1 MSERENPLAVEV
13 QSQKYPRRDPPFAVL
28 GVRALSKGYPGTL
41 ALDRVT
47 LDLAMNEILGL
58 AGHNGAGKSTLT
70 RVLAGASKPDSGEI
84 VLDGKS
90 VRFRSPDDA
99 KRHGIALVPQPLMIV
114 PNLTGWENLLLG
126 MRLRSARGEQNRP
139 WFADAANARAAVDA
153 MAEHLRLTPF
163 LEVKAGRLRP
173 VSQRLL
179 MIGRAMLRSPRVII
193 LDEPTANL
201 SRPEVDMLFSIVR
214 PLARTSASV
223 VYITHRLDEMLDL
236 CDRVIVMRQGRVIAE
251 KDASRIDKR
260 ELGNLIAGSDLSAE
274 LKALV
279 SGVDVHGP
287 GRVIQSIAGQS
298 RAVDAAVPLLCCE
311 KLSSRPRTRDIDLA
325 LHAGEVLGI
334 AGLDGSGRTSLL
346 RTLWGDRPIT
356 GGRIVIR
363 GKEAL
368 VTSPR
373 KAIAAGIAY
382 LPEER
387 AANAVFPGMSVAA
400 NATLPWLRRFG
411 ALGVFPSASTEL
423 NQVSGL
429 LARLDV
435 RPLRG
440 AAHRKIRTFSGG
452 NQQKVVIARW
462 LMGAADIFLFDEP
475 TQGIDVGA
483 REQVY
488 EVIRELAADGAGILI
503 VSSEAEELA
512 RLCSRI
518 HIMHSGTIVQT
529 LAGDEVTETMI
540 SRATIESGAVMAP

>member
-1 MSERENPLAVEV
+1 
-13 QSQKYPRRDPPFAVL
+13 
-28 GVRALSKGYPGTL
+28 
-41 ALDRVT
+41 
-47 LDLAMNEILGL
+47 
-58 AGHNGAGKSTLT
+58 
-70 RVLAGASKPDSGEI
+70 
-84 VLDGKS
+84 
-90 VRFRSPDDA
+90 
-99 KRHGIALVPQPLMIV
+99 
-114 PNLTGWENLLLG
+114 
-126 MRLRSARGEQNRP
+126 
-139 WFADAANARAAVDA
+139 
-153 MAEHLRLTPF
+153 
-163 LEVKAGRLRP
+163 
-173 VSQRLL
+173 
-179 MIGRAMLRSPRVII
+179 MLRSPRVII

-287 GRVIQSIAGQS
+287 GRVIQSIAGQC
-298 RAVDAAVPLLCCE
+298 RAVDAAVPLLRCE
-311 KLSSRPRTRDIDLA
+311 KLSSRPRTRDIDFA
-325 LHAGEVLGI
+325 LRAGEVLGI

-363 GKEAL
+363 GKETL

-387 AANAVFPGMSVAA
+387 AANAVFPAMSVAA

-435 RPLRG
+435 RPLKG

>member
-1 MSERENPLAVEV
+1 
-13 QSQKYPRRDPPFAVL
+13 
-28 GVRALSKGYPGTL
+28 
-41 ALDRVT
+41 
-47 LDLAMNEILGL
+47 
-58 AGHNGAGKSTLT
+58 
-70 RVLAGASKPDSGEI
+70 
-84 VLDGKS
+84 
-90 VRFRSPDDA
+90 
-99 KRHGIALVPQPLMIV
+99 
-114 PNLTGWENLLLG
+114 
-126 MRLRSARGEQNRP
+126 
-139 WFADAANARAAVDA
+139 
-153 MAEHLRLTPF
+153 
-163 LEVKAGRLRP
+163 
-173 VSQRLL
+173 
-179 MIGRAMLRSPRVII
+179 MLRSPRVII

-214 PLARTSASV
+214 RLARTSASV

-287 GRVIQSIAGQS
+287 GRVIQSIADRS
-298 RAVDAAVPLLCCE
+298 RAVDAAVPLLRCE
-311 KLSSRPRTRDIDLA
+311 KLSSRPRTRNIDLA
-325 LHAGEVLGI
+325 LRGGEVLGI

-363 GKEAL
+363 GKETL

-423 NQVSGL
+423 K
-429 LARLDV
+429 
-435 RPLRG
+435 G

-462 LMGAADIFLFDEP
+462 LMGDADIFLFDEP

-483 REQVY
+483 QEQVY

-503 VSSEAEELA
+503 VSSEAERLA

-518 HIMHSGTIVQT
+518 HIMHNGTIVQT
-529 LAGDEVTETMI
+529 LAGDKVTETMI
-540 SRATIESGAVMAP
+540 SRATIESGTEMASQRAV

>member
-1 MSERENPLAVEV
+1 MTVEAEPTDPP
-13 QSQKYPRRDPPFAVL
+13 QRDPPPNVL
-28 GVRALSKGYPGTL
+28 AVRALSKRYPSTL

-47 LDLAMNEILGL
+47 LHLAANEIVGL

-99 KRHGIALVPQPLMIV
+99 KRHGIAYVPQPLMIV
-114 PNLTGWENLLLG
+114 PNLTGRENLLLG
-126 MRLRSARGEQNRP
+126 TRLRSMRGEQNRP
-139 WFADAANARAAVDA
+139 WFADAPNARAAVDA
-153 MAEHLRLTPF
+153 MADHLHLTPL
-163 LEVKAGRLRP
+163 LEVNAGRLRP

-201 SRPEVDMLFSIVR
+201 SKPEVEALFSIVR
-214 PLARTSASV
+214 PLARTTASV
-223 VYITHRLDEMLDL
+223 IYITHRLDEMLGL
-236 CDRVIVMRQGRVIAE
+236 CNRVIVMRQGQVIAE
-251 KDASRIDKR
+251 KDARRIDKR
-260 ELGNLIAGSDLSAE
+260 ELGALIAGSDLSTE
-274 LKALV
+274 LTALV
-279 SGVDVHGP
+279 SGVNVHAP
-287 GRVIQSIAGQS
+287 GRAIQSLAGQS
-298 RAVDAAVPLLCCE
+298 AADAAVPLLRCE
-311 KLSSRPRTRDIDLA
+311 KLSSRPRTHDIDLA
-325 LHAGEVLGI
+325 LHRGEVLGI
-334 AGLDGSGRTSLL
+334 SGLDGSGRTSLL

-356 GGRIVIR
+356 GGRVFIR
-363 GKEAL
+363 GKETL
-368 VTSPR
+368 LTSPR
-373 KAIAAGIAY
+373 QAIAAGMAY

-387 AANAVFPGMSVAA
+387 AANAVFPGMTVAA

-411 ALGVFPSASTEL
+411 ALGVFPKTNSEL
-423 NQVSGL
+423 TQVSGL

-435 RPLRG
+435 RPLKG
-440 AAHRKIRTFSGG
+440 AAHSKIRTFSGG
-452 NQQKVVIARW
+452 NQQKVLIARW

-512 RLCSRI
+512 RLCNRV
-518 HIMHSGTIVQT
+518 HIMRNGAIVQT
-529 LAGDEVTETMI
+529 LTGDDVAETII
-540 SRATIESGAVMAP
+540 SRATIESGTEMAS